1 MVFLWKTLVE
11 IFLFKFVASAFQI
24 REKKGEN
31 RGKMGKIIEKKDF
44 LVYGPN
50 KRVTQWYKTK
60 VTMLNCVLNT
70 HYISHIYENYLKLIE
85 KGVKWVIM
93 GKFNDQQSG
102 YFAAELKKNNN
113 NRK

>member
-11 IFLFKFVASAFQI
+11 TFFVQI
-24 REKKGEN
+24 CCLSFPDKGEK
-31 RGKMGKIIEKKDF
+31 RGKWGKNGENYRKKRDF

-50 KRVTQWYKTK
+50 ERVTQWYKTK
-60 VTMLNCVLNT
+60 LTMLNCVLNT

-102 YFAAELKKNNN
+102 YFAAELKKKH